1 MIGAEQPA
9 DLRVVFERFARDR
22 RTTLLRF
29 AGVLSGDPVLA
40 EDMPPKARESA
51 LPGSGHDAPQ
61 ACQRVLRP
69 AW

>member
-1 MIGAEQPA
+1 MIAAEQPA

-22 RTTLLRF
+22 RMTLLRF
-29 AGVLSGDPVLA
+29 AGVLSGNPVHA
-40 EDMPPKARESA
+40 EDMPPKDRKSA

-61 ACQRVLRP
+61 AARRVLRP